1 MEKNVSKFDKDFV
14 KNCDED
20 SNKGNIFKVDVEYP
34 KNLLNLQSDLPFLA
48 ERTKIKKC
56 NKFVCNLYDKKE
68 YVVDI
73 RALKQA
79 LNHGLILKKVHRV
92 IQFSQEKWLKPYI
105 DMNTKLRTETKNY
118 LEKDFFK
125 LINNSVFGKAM
136 DNVRKHRDIKLVT
149 ADKRRNQ
156 LVSESKY
163 HTTKYFSFI
172 SNINEKDKSKKS
184 IS

>member
-34 KNLLNLQSDLPFLA
+34 KNLLNLQSDLPFLV

-56 NKFVCNLYDKKE
+56 NKLVCNSYDKKE
-68 YVVDI
+68 YVVHM

-79 LNHGLILKKVHRV
+79 LNHGLILKKVHRI
-92 IQFSQEKWLKPYI
+92 IQFNQDKRLKPYI

-118 LEKDFFK
+118 LGKGFFK

-163 HTTKYFSFI
+163 HTTKYFSLI
-172 SNINEKDKSKKS
+172 SNRNEKDKSKKS

>member
-1 MEKNVSKFDKDFV
+1 
-14 KNCDED
+14 
-20 SNKGNIFKVDVEYP
+20 
-34 KNLLNLQSDLPFLA
+34 
-48 ERTKIKKC
+48 
-56 NKFVCNLYDKKE
+56 
-68 YVVDI
+68 
-73 RALKQA
+73 
-79 LNHGLILKKVHRV
+79 
-92 IQFSQEKWLKPYI
+92 
-105 DMNTKLRTETKNY
+105 MNTKLRTETKNY